1 MTTELRETITA
12 TFAYLTTHS
21 IPIPPDL
28 HVTALLKGIRVGMK
42 AIGDYSSIRDRLY
55 DAVYNAVHDFLSSN
69 QQAGT
74 GSRAMTTALAQAYI
88 DAADT
93 GYQDGGGTL
102 PLDEDTAAW
111 ARAELEAQF
120 GFADSLFETLKALRK
135 EGDFDAVAEATAR
148 AEGYSQ
154 SLDMLYSGA
163 KLRGAGNIML
173 TFAGEDGAE
182 SCKDCSRY
190 KGQRHRASWWVAHGA
205 IPPSRDFECKGYN
218 CLHVLVTDDGKEF
231 TI

>member
-1 MTTELRETITA
+1 MTIHLYQVVQDVVRRVPAVTPYLSQNTLSLLAHPKA
-12 TFAYLTTHS
+12 T
-21 IPIPPDL
+21 
-28 HVTALLKGIRVGMK
+28 K

-55 DAVYNAVHDFLSSN
+55 DAVYNAVEGFLNSG
-69 QQAGT
+69 QQPGT
-74 GSRAMTTALAQAYI
+74 ASRPMATALAQAYI
-88 DAADT
+88 DAADA

-102 PLDEDTAAW
+102 PLDDETAAW
-111 ARAELEAQF
+111 ARGELDAQL
-120 GFADSLFETLKALRK
+120 GFADSLFETLRALRR
-135 EGDFDAVAEATAR
+135 EGDFEAVAEATGR
-148 AEGYSQ
+148 AEGYTQ

-163 KLRGAGNIML
+163 KLRGAGNTML

-205 IPPSRDFECKGYN
+205 VPPSRDFECKGYN
-218 CLHVLVTDDGKEF
+218 CFHRLVTDDGREF

>member
-1 MTTELRETITA
+1 MTQELRETITA
-12 TFAYLTTHS
+12 AFQYLDGAGV
-21 IPIPPDL
+21 PIPTDL
-28 HVTALLKGIRVGMK
+28 YVTARLKGIQVGAK

-55 DAVYNAVHDFLSSN
+55 DAVYNAVSGFLGSSS
-69 QQAGT
+69 QTGT
-74 GSRAMTTALAQAYI
+74 YSRPMSTALSAAYI
-88 DAADT
+88 DAADA
-93 GYQDGGGTL
+93 GYQDGGGSL
-102 PLDEDTAAW
+102 PLDDDTAAW
-111 ARAELEAQF
+111 ARAELDAQF
-120 GFADSLFETLKALRK
+120 GFVDSLFETLKALRK
-135 EGDFDAVAEATAR
+135 EGDFDAETEAMAR
-148 AEGYSQ
+148 AEGYCQ

-163 KLRGAGNIML
+163 KLRAAGNTML

-218 CLHVLVTDDGKEF
+218 CLHMLVDDEGNEF